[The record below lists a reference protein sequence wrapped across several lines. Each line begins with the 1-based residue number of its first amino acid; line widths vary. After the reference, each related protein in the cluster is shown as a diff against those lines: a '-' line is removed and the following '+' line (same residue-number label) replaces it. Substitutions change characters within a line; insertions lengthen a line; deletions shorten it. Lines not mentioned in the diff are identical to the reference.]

1 MYSIIAID
9 ECFGYNKESKKK
21 KENIMD
27 KIKKIL
33 AMIAVIIMAVCA
45 VLTLIFALLT
55 NFGAGDFTKAWQAS
69 AWCMVVIPVFIY
81 GMLLIYR
88 MLEGRGKR

>member
-1 MYSIIAID
+1 MDIIR
-9 ECFGYNKESKKK
+9 KVRKK

-33 AMIAVIIMAVCA
+33 AMAAVVIMAVCA
-45 VLTLIFALLT
+45 ILTLIFALLT

-69 AWCMVVIPVFIY
+69 AWCMVVVPVFIY

-88 MLEGRGKR
+88 MLEGRGNK